1 MRWLLGIFLTIGL
14 ALTAGYIFLK
24 GYPYSLYS
32 NWVEGKN
39 WNRYYSIPNYSHS
52 YLKPDAFEDIVPYE
66 EDYAQLWREFPLQN
80 ANIPLPVRHPL
91 FQTVPVIDAK
101 DAKKP
106 PQLGMILLSP
116 NGREISRIYTLPMTL
131 YHDHSQGQDLFKLP
145 FVRNRILK
153 FDRDKLWKD
162 LFSYEIKVHSKSLDD
177 MIYDLYVLHLRS
189 KYLPPGT
196 MKYGLIK
203 NGQQA
208 LIEITS
214 KDKDYIVELV
224 LTNNSGSIYSYLLKT
239 ERNDDESIK
248 LRSKFLE
255 SISFHPVDPAMGQ
268 FLYKEFKQLNFAR
281 QVDQE
286 GMLYL
291 FSAWSQD
298 LESQEL
304 LKEMIFYLERGKNRG
319 AQLNPLYK
327 YALRKYGKTFT
338 TKASGDLDGNAEI
351 ALQRKIEMEE
361 LQRRL
366 DVENEKM
373 KPETPPELTPD
384 EKMNLYLKKAKE
396 DGPAKDKKDMTIH

>member
-1 MRWLLGIFLTIGL
+1 MRWLLGLVLTIGL
-14 ALTAGYIFLK
+14 AVIGGYIFLK
-24 GYPYSLYS
+24 GYPYQLYS
-32 NWVEGKN
+32 GWIEGNN
-39 WNRYYSIPNYSHS
+39 WNRYYNIPNYSKS
-52 YLKPDAFEDIVPYE
+52 YLKPGSFEAIPPYN

-101 DAKKP
+101 DTKRP
-106 PQLGMILLSP
+106 PQLGMIILTP
-116 NGREISRIYTLPMTL
+116 NGRELSRIYTLPLTL
-131 YHDHSQGQDLFKLP
+131 YQDHSQGQDLFKLP

-153 FDRDKLWKD
+153 FDREKLWKD
-162 LFSYEIKVHSKSLDD
+162 LFSFEIKVHSKSLED

-189 KYLPPGT
+189 KYLPAGT
-196 MKYGLIK
+196 VKYGLIK

-239 ERNDDESIK
+239 ERNDDDSIK

-255 SISFHPVDPAMGQ
+255 SISFHPIDPAMGN

-338 TKASGDLDGNAEI
+338 TKMSGEIDGDAEL

-361 LQRRL
+361 MYRKLEA
-366 DVENEKM
+366 ENEKM
-373 KPETPPELTPD
+373 KPEVVPELTPD

-396 DGPAKDKKDMTIH
+396 EGPVKDKSDMTIH